1 MNIYLPENL
10 VETEA
15 KISALWMKVTCEMKV
30 NEELLLP
37 DSILRKKKILEMKEK
52 VCSSQI
58 FRSKYFGKEYLCLC

>member
-37 DSILRKKKILEMKEK
+37 DSILRKT
-52 VCSSQI
+52 S
-58 FRSKYFGKEYLCLC
+58 Y